1 MPTEKQ
7 NLGNFGEEIVAKSLM
22 CQRCKKIKTFRKLPI
37 NFKCADVICDFC
49 GFLAQ
54 VKTSKVQNIEKLPD
68 SILGAAWGPQK
79 DRMLAGI
86 YFPIYVVLV
95 NKKKYSIFYL
105 SADLQT
111 KDIFIP
117 RKPLSSSA
125 KRAGWQGFIY
135 NISDIKNNFVKLK

>member
-22 CQRCKKIKTFRKLPI
+22 CQKCKKIKTFRKLPI
-37 NFKCADVICDFC
+37 NFKCADIICDFC

-68 SILGAAWGPQK
+68 SILGAAWGPQR
-79 DRMLAGI
+79 DRMIAGI
-86 YFPIYVVLV
+86 YFPIYIVLV

-111 KDIFIP
+111 KEIFIP

-135 NISDIKNNFVKLK
+135 NISSIKNNFVKLK

>member
-22 CQRCKKIKTFRKLPI
+22 CQKCKKIKTFRKLPI
-37 NFKCADVICDFC
+37 NFKCADIICDFC

-68 SILGAAWGPQK
+68 SILGAAWGPQR

-86 YFPIYVVLV
+86 YFPIYIVLV

-111 KDIFIP
+111 KEIFIP

-135 NISDIKNNFVKLK
+135 NISSIKNNFVKLK